1 MWLLLYIYIYTYI
14 LPWAWSVFL
23 PYWLGLVCWYSAHHH
38 IHVCVCVCVCVCM
51 NLFSV
56 HSFWDLFQLC
66 SPASSRAT
74 SYDPSGLDF
83 SYGFVLQWLISL
95 TTKELIFSLDNIDN
109 GTPPR
114 ICILKKA
121 WKIITQKSKSIYVKF
136 LSIVVVDTRIDP
148 IIFSWAHSAQNK
160 HYISHLS
167 LYHTV
172 ALRPSSDQWD
182 GSRHVGLQFL
192 DGCFHKGK
200 LALRS
205 FLFFFVLSSSLAVMT
220 AILGTTLDCESK
232 GHRQRMIKQVSWKGL
247 SSLGM

>member
-1 MWLLLYIYIYTYI
+1 ML
-14 LPWAWSVFL
+14 
-23 PYWLGLVCWYSAHHH
+23 
-38 IHVCVCVCVCVCM
+38 
-51 NLFSV
+51 
-56 HSFWDLFQLC
+56 
-66 SPASSRAT
+66 
-74 SYDPSGLDF
+74 
-83 SYGFVLQWLISL
+83 LQWLVCL

-148 IIFSWAHSAQNK
+148 IIFSWAHSAQNI
-160 HYISHLS
+160 HCISRHS
-167 LYHTV
+167 LYHSV
-172 ALRPSSDQWD
+172 ALRPSSDQRD

-220 AILGTTLDCESK
+220 AILGTTLD
-232 GHRQRMIKQVSWKGL
+232 HRRRIIKQVSWKRL
-247 SSLGM
+247 NSLGM